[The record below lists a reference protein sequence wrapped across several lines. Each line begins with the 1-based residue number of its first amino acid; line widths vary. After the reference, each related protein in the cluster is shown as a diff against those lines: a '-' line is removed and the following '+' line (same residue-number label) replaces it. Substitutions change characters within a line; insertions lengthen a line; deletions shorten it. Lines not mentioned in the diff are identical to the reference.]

1 MNINIDIE
9 KLVLDGVPISR
20 SQARLL
26 QAEVESELAK
36 LLANEGLP
44 DNLLSGGVVPAGAIQ
59 LKPGT
64 NPAQMGQQIAQE
76 IVIKIL
82 GEKS

>member
-9 KLVLDGVPISR
+9 KLILEGVPISH

-26 QAEVESELAK
+26 QAEVEHELAK

-44 DNLLSGGVVPAGAIQ
+44 DNLLSGGVVPGGAIQ
-59 LKPGT
+59 LKPGINT
-64 NPAQMGQQIAQE
+64 SQMGQQIAQE
-76 IVIKIL
+76 IYRGMKP
-82 GEKS
+82 

>member
-9 KLVLDGVPISR
+9 KLILEGVPISP

-26 QAEVESELAK
+26 QAAVAAELK
-36 LLANEGLP
+36 RLLANEGLSN
-44 DNLLSGGVVPAGAIQ
+44 NLVSGGVAPGGAIQ

-64 NPAQMGQQIAQE
+64 HPTQMGQQIAQE
-76 IVIKIL
+76 IYRGMKL
-82 GEKS
+82 

>member
-9 KLVLDGVPISR
+9 KLILEGMPISP

-44 DNLLSGGVVPAGAIQ
+44 DNLLSGGVVSGGAIQ
-59 LKPGT
+59 LKPGI
-64 NPAQMGQQIAQE
+64 NPTQMGQYIAQE

-82 GEKS
+82 GEK

>member
-9 KLVLDGVPISR
+9 KLIVEGMPISP

-26 QAEVESELAK
+26 QAAVAEELER

-44 DNLLSGGVVPAGAIQ
+44 DNLLSGGVVPGGAIQ
-59 LKPGT
+59 VKPGT
-64 NPAQMGQQIAQE
+64 NPAQMRQQIAQE